1 MQAGKL
7 NKRVI
12 LQKPVKTQSPTTGAI
27 VSGWADVAELWAN
40 VTDLSARDFVAAQAG
55 QNEVSTRITI
65 RWRDDVTDKHRIVH
79 RGRIYDTRIIF
90 TRTNGSNAVSGNSP
104 ARHNRAMW

>member
-7 NKRVI
+7 NKRVT

-55 QNEVSTRITI
+55 QNEVTTRIT
-65 RWRDDVTDKHRIVH
+65 IVH
-79 RGRIYDTRIIF
+79 RGRIYDIT
-90 TRTNGSNAVSGNSP
+90 GVLEDDKSGREYLTLPCSRGVNDG
-104 ARHNRAMW
+104 